1 MPEMN
6 DSDLYLVKTF
16 EIFEI
21 GKVEKSYEHL
31 ETAEK
36 NEISEEKSQVPPNR
50 QLKKN
55 ILIWTIPPWLSTD
68 F

>member
-6 DSDLYLVKTF
+6 DSDSYVVKTF

-36 NEISEEKSQVPPNR
+36 IEISEENPKFLQIDNF
-50 QLKKN
+50 LKN
-55 ILIWTIPPWLSTD
+55 TLI
-68 F
+68 